1 MEGGQAP
8 ASIVIM
14 PQLGPYWS
22 DPTPVFSLGILGIGG
37 SLFWRAVSDLV
48 MMVWVVV
55 VYSAA
60 IELKVGVEV
69 LYERCLVIDAAL
81 WLGSGQ
87 GIKQCASAGNRR
99 RVDANI
105 FQTITLA
112 ISSY

>member
-1 MEGGQAP
+1 VEGGQAP
-8 ASIVIM
+8 ASIVMM

-48 MMVWVVV
+48 MMVWVEV

-60 IELKVGVEV
+60 IELNVGVEV

-81 WLGSGQ
+81 WSGRGQ
-87 GIKQCASAGNRR
+87 GIKQCASEGNKR

-105 FQTITLA
+105 FKTILLA
-112 ISSY
+112 VSSF